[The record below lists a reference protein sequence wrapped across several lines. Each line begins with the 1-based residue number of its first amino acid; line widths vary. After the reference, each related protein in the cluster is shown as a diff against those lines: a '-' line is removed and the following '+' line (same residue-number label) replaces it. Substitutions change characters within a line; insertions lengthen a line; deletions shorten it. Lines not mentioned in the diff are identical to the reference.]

1 MDMTSDQK
9 KTCFFEETQ
18 KKTCWP
24 EFVGLSITQAVPSI
38 LKDMPNAEIE
48 VLALSSPMTH
58 DFRPNR
64 VRIFVDTVAQTPM
77 VG

>member
-1 MDMTSDQK
+1 MTSD
-9 KTCFFEETQ
+9 Q

-38 LKDMPNAEIE
+38 LKDMPNAKIE

-64 VRIFVDTVAQTPM
+64 VRIFVDTVAQTPI